1 MLGMDNTAK
10 DGTTGD
16 WPMIAAQLPSGWE
29 ELAVEMGVVYT
40 KFPAHMDTKVTKA
53 AHLLQPILYQVATN
67 SSLAVT
73 VAMAAA
79 AGVIK
84 MSAVGL
90 HKRMRTMVPT
100 WRDW

>member
-40 KFPAHMDTKVTKA
+40 KFPAHMGVPGA
-53 AHLLQPILYQVATN
+53 AWLSAEILRRG
-67 SSLAVT
+67 S
-73 VAMAAA
+73 
-79 AGVIK
+79 
-84 MSAVGL
+84 
-90 HKRMRTMVPT
+90 R
-100 WRDW
+100 